1 MASNSLKIIGLPN
14 DPLPENVP
22 ANWGKT
28 LLQRAGMFSGGGMP
42 RRAWEV
48 AGDAKGWAGKLVAK
62 LQGWLRPPFAAPEAG
77 R

>member
-1 MASNSLKIIGLPN
+1 MNKSNLSKCLTSV
-14 DPLPENVP
+14 PENVP
-22 ANWGKT
+22 ADRGKT

-48 AGDAKGWAGKLVAK
+48 AADAGAIPRTVGYLMSGKRFGDPR
-62 LQGWLRPPFAAPEAG
+62 QRSLRW